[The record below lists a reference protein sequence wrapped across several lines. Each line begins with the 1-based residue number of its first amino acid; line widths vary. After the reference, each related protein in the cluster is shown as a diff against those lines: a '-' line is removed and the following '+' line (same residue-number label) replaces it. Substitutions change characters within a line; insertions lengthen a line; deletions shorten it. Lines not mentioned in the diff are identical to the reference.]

1 MVNWILFVLRKCKG
15 VNKPRSANCACVC
28 PFMSLVKTRLNV
40 SNVGLSS
47 EKNMKVVS
55 LWRRAYT
62 VNTLDFTIPIGNTK
76 TFLYFDSYCII
87 ISNSMALREISDQM
101 SLKPRESL
109 WKSQGTR
116 KKIMDSDPVNKDMS
130 MIFTL

>member
-1 MVNWILFVLRKCKG
+1 M
-15 VNKPRSANCACVC
+15 
-28 PFMSLVKTRLNV
+28 
-40 SNVGLSS
+40 
-47 EKNMKVVS
+47 
-55 LWRRAYT
+55 
-62 VNTLDFTIPIGNTK
+62 LDFTIPIGNIK

-87 ISNSMALREISDQM
+87 ISNSMASREISDQM